1 MTSYISTI
9 KGYFNKT
16 CIYLGLKKEPV
27 VAKTIYEL
35 PDVTIE
41 ILDNNGIE
49 KGENIYRVGDL
60 KFRVVEKFDIAKMKG
75 YTLDISGTI
84 VEIVDEIKVDRKSSV
99 DRKGSIIDGKD
110 QEKFT
115 TFGTSAI
122 EMLKISMATLLSI
135 FVPQY
140 CADTGTT
147 CTFEQNFQD
156 LTMFNKFVIAWNF
169 ITLGYFI
176 RLMYIANKREA
187 YFIKTLD
194 ESHEEPYNSLVE
206 NMHLYPLVLR
216 KVETY
221 NYQFKTVTYRT
232 FYLFS
237 LNILFSAVLIY
248 NDFYDGYRS
257 VTTLV
262 ANVLLVSQK
271 LYSYHYLVKECCKPR
286 QMALSAVYNKPVSYN
301 VIDDEYMLP
310 TDFKRYIAKKRDK
323 QLKKL
328 KRSSSFTAPREKKY

>member
-1 MTSYISTI
+1 MPGYISTI
-9 KGYFNKT
+9 KSYFNKA

-27 VAKTIYEL
+27 EPKKVYEL

-41 ILDNNGIE
+41 ILDNNGSE
-49 KGENIYRVGDL
+49 KGNDIYRVGDL
-60 KFRVVEKFDIAKMKG
+60 KFRVIDKFNISKMKG
-75 YTLDISGTI
+75 YTVDISGTL
-84 VEIVDEIKVDRKSSV
+84 VEIVDEVKIDRKPSV
-99 DRKGSIIDGKD
+99 QRKASIIDGKD

-216 KVETY
+216 KVEAY

-286 QMALSAVYNKPVSYN
+286 QLALSAVYNKPVSYN
-301 VIDDEYMLP
+301 VIDDEFMLP
-310 TDFKRYIAKKRDK
+310 SDFKRYVAKKRAK